1 MPKASLTAL
10 PWPSYAAPDFVP
22 GPSSLELQNNLDRA
36 RQAMIARGLTHLLVY
51 ADREHFGNLHWLT
64 GFDPRFEEALLI
76 VHADEKILPLM
87 LVGNECESYL
97 SISELYRAGGIRHER
112 YQWFSLLDQ
121 PREASRD
128 LHDIFLSEGIGG
140 PSRVGCIGW
149 KYYADQ
155 SMVDIPSY
163 IRDALRQR
171 VVFEIV
177 NATDMLMHAGHG
189 LRTFANAREIA
200 FSEYTNHLASEGM
213 KRMMRVSVNPGATEF
228 DLLSQVPY
236 NGLPQSCYWGL
247 KTGPRRVSLSSP
259 RGLRI
264 EPGYPISSNI
274 AYWSSNCCRAGW
286 TVSRE
291 SELPAA
297 VSNYVN
303 DFAAPYFAASAG
315 WLERLCVGASGAELH
330 EYIAHELPYEQFGVY
345 LNAGHLI
352 HNEEWLSSPIYAA
365 SGIALHSG
373 MLLQSDIIPG
383 SKIYGSS
390 MRMEDTFAL
399 ADEALLNRLQTQYP
413 DCYARCLARS
423 RYLQDGLGIT
433 LQPGVLPLSNL
444 AGIVN
449 PFWFDPSH
457 TFVMRS

>member
-1 MPKASLTAL
+1 MVALTAL
-10 PWPSYAAPDFVP
+10 DWPVYAAPDFVT
-22 GPSSLELQNNLDRA
+22 GPTADELQGNLDRA
-36 RQAMIARGLTHLLVY
+36 RHAMLARGLTHLLVY

-76 VHADEKILPLM
+76 VHADAKIAPLL

-97 SISELYRAGGIRHER
+97 QISELHRAGGIRHER

-128 LHDIFLSEGIGG
+128 LHDIFMTEGIGG

-155 SMVDIPSY
+155 AVVDIPSY
-163 IRDALRQR
+163 IYQALRQR
-171 VVFEIV
+171 TVFDIV
-177 NATDMLMHAGHG
+177 NATDLLMHADYG
-189 LRTFANAREIA
+189 LRTVANAREIA

-213 KRMMRVSVNPGATEF
+213 KRLMRATKAGASEF

-247 KTGPRRVSLSSP
+247 KTGPKRISLSSP
-259 RGLRI
+259 RGLMV
-264 EPGYPISSNI
+264 EAGYPISANI

-286 TVSRE
+286 TVAKE
-291 SELPAA
+291 SELPER
-297 VSNYVN
+297 VNGYVRE
-303 DFAAPYFAASAG
+303 FAAPYFAASVG
-315 WLERLCVGASGAELH
+315 WLERLAVGASGAALH
-330 EYIAHELPYEQFGVY
+330 DFIAQRLPFEAFGVY

-352 HNEEWLSSPIYAA
+352 HNEEWLSSPIYAG
-365 SGIALHSG
+365 SEIALHSG

-399 ADEALLNRLQTQYP
+399 ADEALLNRLETLYP
-413 DCYARCLARS
+413 DCYRRCLAR
-423 RYLQDGLGIT
+423 RGYLRDGLGIH

-449 PFWFDPSH
+449 PFWFDPAQ
-457 TFVMRS
+457 TFVMNR

>member
-1 MPKASLTAL
+1 MVALTAL
-10 PWPSYAAPDFVP
+10 DWPVYDAPAFVP
-22 GPSSLELQNNLDRA
+22 GPSADELQGNIDLFRH
-36 RQAMIARGLTHLLVY
+36 AMRERGLTHALVY
-51 ADREHFGNLHWLT
+51 ADREHFANLHWLT
-64 GFDPRFEEALLI
+64 GFDPRFEEAMLI
-76 VHADEKILPLM
+76 LHADEKVTPLI

-97 SISELYRAGGIRHER
+97 QISELYRAGGLRHER

-128 LHDIFLSEGIGG
+128 LHDILMAEGFGG

-149 KYYADQ
+149 KYYEDP
-155 SMVDIPSY
+155 SVVDVPSY
-163 IRDALRQR
+163 IRQALRQR
-171 VVFEIV
+171 VVYDIV
-177 NATDMLMHAGHG
+177 NAADLLMHADYG

-213 KRMMRVSVNPGATEF
+213 KRLMLAAKPGASEF

-259 RGLRI
+259 RGLTV
-264 EPGYPISSNI
+264 EAGYPISANI

-286 TVSRE
+286 TVAQE
-291 SELPAA
+291 SELPDA
-297 VSNYVN
+297 VRSGYLR
-303 DFAAPYFAASAG
+303 DFAMPYFAASAG
-315 WLERLCVGASGAELH
+315 WLEQLAVGTSGGALH
-330 EYIAHELPYEQFGVY
+330 DYIAYELPFEAFGIY

-352 HNEEWLSSPIYAA
+352 HNEEWLSSPVYAG
-365 SGIALHSG
+365 SKIALHSG

-390 MRMEDTFAL
+390 MRMEDTYAL
-399 ADEALLNRLQTQYP
+399 ADEALLNRIETLYP
-413 DCYARCLARS
+413 DCYRRCLARRS
-423 RYLQDGLGIT
+423 YLRDGLGIH

-449 PFWFDPSH
+449 PYWFDPAQ
-457 TFVMRS
+457 TFVLNR

>member
-1 MPKASLTAL
+1 MVAL
-10 PWPSYAAPDFVP
+10 IALDWPVYDAPDFVS
-22 GPSSLELQNNLDRA
+22 GPNADELQGNLDRA
-36 RQAMIARGLTHLLVY
+36 RHAMIASELTHLLVY

-76 VHADEKILPLM
+76 VHADPDIAPLM

-97 SISELYRAGGIRHER
+97 RISELYRNGAIRHER

-128 LHDIFLSEGIGG
+128 LHDIFMTEGIGG
-140 PSRVGCIGW
+140 SSRIGCIGW
-149 KYYADQ
+149 KYYQDQ
-155 SMVDIPSY
+155 SVVDIPSY
-163 IRDALRQR
+163 IRQTLRQR
-171 VVFEIV
+171 AVYDIV
-177 NATDMLMHAGHG
+177 NATDLLMHAGYG
-189 LRTFANAREIA
+189 FRSFANEREIA
-200 FSEYTNHLASEGM
+200 FSEYTNYLASEGM
-213 KRMMRVSVNPGATEF
+213 KRLIRAAKAGASEF

-247 KTGPRRVSLSSP
+247 KTGPKRVSLSSP
-259 RGLRI
+259 RGLTV
-264 EPGYPISSNI
+264 EAGYPISANI

-286 TVSRE
+286 TVAKE
-291 SELPAA
+291 SDLPDR
-297 VSNYVN
+297 VSGYLQ
-303 DFAAPYFAASAG
+303 DFAAPYFAASVG
-315 WLERLCVGASGAELH
+315 WLERLSVGASGADLH
-330 EYIAHELPYEQFGVY
+330 DFIAQQLPFEAFGVY

-352 HNEEWLSSPIYAA
+352 HNEEWLSSPIYAG
-365 SGIALHSG
+365 SKVTLHSG

-399 ADEALLNRLQTQYP
+399 ADEALLNRLETLYP
-413 DCYARCLARS
+413 DCYRRCLARRS
-423 RYLQDGLGIT
+423 YLRDGLGIH

-449 PFWFDPSH
+449 PFWFDPAQ
-457 TFVMRS
+457 TFVMNR